1 MDWCIS
7 RRRKKYTD
15 LWPDCFKSIAHRIYI
30 TIKVIKNSILMFKYL
45 YLLLIWTS
53 EKSISSSSSK
63 SHWLAFLMVATA
75 VTMDA
80 AIVTIPAK
88 IQIIQGNPK
97 LCKSGFRLVA
107 NSLWSAT
114 KTMDPPRIN
123 RPINKIN
130 IMNMINNIINNYCV
144 KLRLRSHKC
153 VKMPE
158 SDIHVYFFV
167 KLYRVAMHS
176 WQFNP
181 DLGGGYWKQWILIRL
196 THAEHKETGS
206 KLKPSL
212 ILCTQLLL
220 KCWILNNFYISLVV

>member
-1 MDWCIS
+1 MHHRKSLHFLNVPGLFNALKSICALINIQILCSESILSSFFDWCIS

-130 IMNMINNIINNYCV
+130 IMNMINNIINNYC
-144 KLRLRSHKC
+144 
-153 VKMPE
+153 
-158 SDIHVYFFV
+158 
-167 KLYRVAMHS
+167 
-176 WQFNP
+176 
-181 DLGGGYWKQWILIRL
+181 IRL
-196 THAEHKETGS
+196 MVCKTA
-206 KLKPSL
+206 PSFSQL
-212 ILCTQLLL
+212 CKNARVRYTCILLCEIVSCCNAFMT
-220 KCWILNNFYISLVV
+220 V